1 MKNPHKISPSAP
13 VIAKNLLGLGA
24 VQLDPDFGFTW
35 SSGIKSPIYCDNR
48 KINSNVEAR
57 KIVVNAFVDLIT
69 KEFPDA
75 EIIAGVA
82 TGGIPFGILI
92 ADRMNLPFIYVR
104 QEPKGHGLMKQ
115 VEGAYNAGDKIVV
128 IEDLISTGGSSF
140 KAVQGLRN
148 EDLDILGLVSVMTYG
163 FKAATE
169 LFEKENVNQWSL
181 CDLDT
186 IVEVACETNR
196 IGLKDK
202 EVLLEFKN
210 SH

>member
-1 MKNPHKISPSAP
+1 MKNPLKISSSSR
-13 VIAKNLLGLGA
+13 VVAKNLLELGA
-24 VQLDPDFGFTW
+24 IQLDPDFGFTW
-35 SSGIKSPIYCDNR
+35 ASGIKSPIYCDNR
-48 KINSNVEAR
+48 KINSNVEVR
-57 KIVVNAFVDLIT
+57 KIVVKAFVDLIT
-69 KEFPDA
+69 KEFPDV

-92 ADRMNLPFIYVR
+92 ADKMDLPFIYVR

-115 VEGAYNAGDKIVV
+115 VEGSYQSGDKIVV

-140 KAVQGLRN
+140 KAIQGLREQELN
-148 EDLDILGLVSVMTYG
+148 ILSLVSVMTYG
-163 FKAATE
+163 FKTAME
-169 LFEKENVNQWSL
+169 LFEKEGVNQWSL

-186 IVEVACETNR
+186 IVDVAFETNR